1 MKRRNINRGLVLGA
15 ILIVGSVGYVVYD
28 NAAFKKEKPEIQQTV
43 EAFVQKMSD
52 ANLGT
57 KEDVKNNWTQI
68 VYENFSDYT
77 PNENSMDYF
86 LNDDNLLSDLGYK
99 YDNCTGKITK
109 SIISIIGTPKI
120 QKTGPNGATV
130 TFDYSLY
137 LEAVGG
143 TAEYVD
149 FWGTSATYCWDGDIS
164 PSKSYKFSES
174 GHAVLYFEKADDE
187 WKIGYIQ
194 SDDFYENDFAYLDG
208 EDDSVESDTDGKT
221 EHEELVD
228 SSADSLSDS
237 SENSEKEESSDG
249 E

>member
-15 ILIVGSVGYVVYD
+15 ILIVGTVGYVVYD

-52 ANLGT
+52 ANSGT
-57 KEDVKNNWTQI
+57 QEDVKNNWTQI
-68 VYENFSDYT
+68 VFDNFSDYT
-77 PNENSMDYF
+77 PNDMYYF
-86 LNDDNLLSDLGYK
+86 LDDDNLLSELCYE

-109 SIISIIGTPKI
+109 SFISIIGTPKI
-120 QKTGPNGATV
+120 NKTGPNGATV

-137 LEAVGG
+137 FEAVGG

-149 FWGTSATYCWDGDIS
+149 FWGTSTTYCWDGDIS
-164 PSKSYKFSES
+164 PSRPYKFSGS
-174 GHAVLYFEKADDE
+174 GDAVLYLEKSDDE

-194 SDDFYENDFAYLDG
+194 SDGCYENDFAYLDG
-208 EDDSVESDTDGKT
+208 EDDSVESETESET